1 MPDAGARDGLPPDAN
16 ARDGL
21 PPDAGAR
28 DAVAPDGPRPKDPR
42 RALGARGEGLAARHL
57 EARGFEVVERNFR
70 TRYGELDVIAR
81 DARFLVFC
89 EVKTRIVR
97 GAAGRGAPED
107 VLGPFAAIGPRKQRQ
122 VRAMAREWL
131 SQASLD
137 GPGGPRLSPPRP
149 PEIRFD
155 AIGIGFDASGRLLSL
170 EHLEAAF

>member
-1 MPDAGARDGLPPDAN
+1 MA
-16 ARDGL
+16 
-21 PPDAGAR
+21 
-28 DAVAPDGPRPKDPR
+28 DPR
-42 RALGARGEGLAARHL
+42 RALGARGEELAARHL

-89 EVKTRIVR
+89 EVKTRVIR
-97 GAAGRGAPED
+97 GAAAGRAARED

-131 SQASLD
+131 AQARLD
-137 GPGGPRLSPPRP
+137 GPRP
-149 PEIRFD
+149 PELRFD
-155 AIGIGFDASGRLLSL
+155 AIGISFDTSVRLLSL